1 MTKML
6 KITQPLNHIHGYS
19 RHGYRELNI
28 EKEKWERMSSDE
40 QNEFFDSCANV
51 VMNEIQ
57 ITSFDP
63 DEDHPTIEEEQ

>member
-1 MTKML
+1 
-6 KITQPLNHIHGYS
+6 
-19 RHGYRELNI
+19 
-28 EKEKWERMSSDE
+28 MSSDE

-63 DEDHPTIEEEQ
+63 EDDYPTIEEAL